1 MDGYMA
7 TKSVFL
13 VDIAGL
19 LNCHFIPLSP
29 HRVVRL
35 KNTHT

>member
-7 TKSVFL
+7 TKPASL
-13 VDIAGL
+13 VGVAGL
-19 LNCHFIPLSP
+19 LTCHFIPLFP